1 MFNRTS
7 LGELETL
14 ITEQE
19 KLASAANPEQEERPE
34 HAEVLDVR
42 LREKH
47 IQEHGRSDSDWNKYQ
62 EFLRVPALE
71 FTVFYE

>member
-1 MFNRTS
+1 MS

-19 KLASAANPEQEERPE
+19 KLASAADPEQEERPE
-34 HAEVLDVR
+34 QEEVLDVR

-47 IQEHGRSDSDWNKYQ
+47 NQEHGGSDSDWKKYQ
-62 EFLRVPALE
+62 VFLHVP
-71 FTVFYE
+71 VFFE

>member
-1 MFNRTS
+1 MS

-19 KLASAANPEQEERPE
+19 KLASAANPEQEESPE
-34 HAEVLDVR
+34 SREVLDVR

-47 IQEHGRSDSDWNKYQ
+47 IHG
-62 EFLRVPALE
+62 
-71 FTVFYE
+71 TVE